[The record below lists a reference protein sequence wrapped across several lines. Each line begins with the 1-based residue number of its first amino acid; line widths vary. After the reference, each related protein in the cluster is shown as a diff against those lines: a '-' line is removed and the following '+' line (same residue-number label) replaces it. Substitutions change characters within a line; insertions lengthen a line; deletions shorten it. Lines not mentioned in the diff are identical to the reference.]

1 MSLRAL
7 LGWTP
12 TQTITPREGGG
23 WTVTTESEWDYTE
36 RNIAVALDEID
47 RQTCGG
53 CGGDLTVELTDKP
66 PYEDDG
72 DGHYHRSTQLWCRR
86 CVAQEKLH
94 RQLAK
99 SDEELRDTPA
109 DPFPAARR
117 IAWQRLPIPTAD

>member
-1 MSLRAL
+1 M

-12 TQTITPREGGG
+12 TQIFTPREGGG

-72 DGHYHRSTQLWCRR
+72 DGHFHRFTPLWCRR
-86 CVAQEKLH
+86 CVSQERNRRALEAREK
-94 RQLAK
+94 
-99 SDEELRDTPA
+99 ELLDGPA

-117 IAWQRLPIPTAD
+117 FAIERLPIPTTD